1 MNQQIE
7 SKQSSSTLLVLCI
20 LTLVGSVFVLLKG
33 LIGYA
38 ILIDSNGT
46 RIESGILLINS
57 VYVIEFLTCF
67 GTIAGAIL
75 MLTGKKLGL
84 LVYQI
89 SSIVYIVLTAVFA
102 LFCFFSNVGIP
113 VGLLQFVYLAISI
126 VFLVLYLT
134 QGKNLSLLS

>member
-7 SKQSSSTLLVLCI
+7 SKQISSTLLVLCI

-33 LIGYA
+33 FIGYA
-38 ILIDSNGT
+38 ILVNSNDT
-46 RIESGILLINS
+46 RSESGILLINS

-84 LVYQI
+84 VIYLI
-89 SSIVYIVLTAVFA
+89 ASIVYILLTFVFA
-102 LFCFFSNVGIP
+102 LFCFFSIIGIP
-113 VGLLQFVYLAISI
+113 VGLLQFIYLAISI
-126 VFLVLYLT
+126 VFLVLYT
-134 QGKNLSLLS
+134 NQGKNLS

>member
-7 SKQSSSTLLVLCI
+7 SKQTSSTLLVLCI

-33 LIGYA
+33 LIGYT

-46 RIESGILLINS
+46 RSESGIQVINS
-57 VYVIEFLTCF
+57 VYIIEFLTCF

-84 LVYQI
+84 VIYLI
-89 SSIVYIVLTAVFA
+89 ASIVYILLTFVFA
-102 LFCFFSNVGIP
+102 LFCFFSIVGIL

-134 QGKNLSLLS
+134 QGKNLS

>member
-33 LIGYA
+33 FIGYA
-38 ILIDSNGT
+38 ILVDSNDT
-46 RIESGILLINS
+46 RSESGILLINS

-84 LVYQI
+84 VIYLI
-89 SSIVYIVLTAVFA
+89 ASIVYMLLTVVFA
-102 LFCFFSNVGIP
+102 LFCFFSIIGIP

-126 VFLVLYLT
+126 VFLVFYLT
-134 QGKNLSLLS
+134 QGKNLS